1 MTAEEET
8 WFDDAAGPLTRPY
21 TVTGGRTRAD
31 DAIGLELLTLVVAVT
46 SIVEAAAL
54 PQEYARVVR
63 LCQQPL
69 SVAEVAAYLEL
80 PLPVV
85 KVLLADLIE
94 RQHVIFRSASPM
106 AAAPDERILQAV
118 LDGIRRL

>member
-1 MTAEEET
+1 MTEEET

-21 TVTGGRTRAD
+21 TVTGGRTRAEATVRLD
-31 DAIGLELLTLVVAVT
+31 LLTLVVAVT
-46 SIVEAAAL
+46 SVREAAAL

-69 SVAEVAAYLEL
+69 SVAEVAAYLQL
-80 PLPVV
+80 PLPIV
-85 KVLLADLIE
+85 KVLLSDLIE
-94 RQHVIFRSASPM
+94 RQHVICQSASPM

>member
-1 MTAEEET
+1 MTTSDEA
-8 WFDDAAGPLTRPY
+8 WFDDAAGPLIRPY
-21 TVTGGRTRAD
+21 TVTGGRTRSEN
-31 DAIGLELLTLVVAVT
+31 IGLDLLTLVVALT
-46 SIVEAAAL
+46 SVADAATM
-54 PQEYARVVR
+54 PPEYARVVR

-80 PLPVV
+80 PLPIV

-94 RQHVIFRSASPM
+94 QGHVIFRSATSVS
-106 AAAPDERILQAV
+106 AAPDERILQAV